1 MDDGGSQTSAM
12 EAEEEEEEEE
22 RKKNEQTNKRTNEE
36 AKTFK
41 QKEGRPSSLKIEK
54 GRKCVCQ
61 RRRERERDI

>member
-1 MDDGGSQTSAM
+1 MTEDPKHRRWKQKKKKKKKKG
-12 EAEEEEEEEE
+12 
-22 RKKNEQTNKRTNEE
+22 RKTNKRTNEE